1 MEQASVTSAYMWA
14 FVIMIVF
21 FLIAVVI
28 ANMIVFKPK
37 DPGTTARRI
46 WFWIL
51 CVATAVVAF
60 VVNYFIA
67 KGISVPSLQSDY
79 MMHSAIA
86 AAAAAVFYIL
96 FGYGVS
102 KVFSSSKVGTW
113 F

>member
-1 MEQASVTSAYMWA
+1 MEQVSVTSAYMWA

-37 DPGTTARRI
+37 DPGTTARRT

-51 CVATAVVAF
+51 CVATVAVSF
-60 VVNYFIA
+60 LVNYILA

-79 MMHSAIA
+79 IMNSVYASVA
-86 AAAAAVFYIL
+86 AGVFYIL
-96 FGYGVS
+96 FGFGVS